1 MFNKSVIIA
10 FLSSR
15 TNLTLLQCILY
26 LIVGY
31 VIGKHLDWIQMG
43 IMFILLFG
51 IQFVTRTKAV
61 ADGMVLRQ
69 LMVNYNLKANE
80 IVEKIK
86 DSTYLEIK
94 NGKHLCNI
102 ECADDFNRNLEL
114 FIDKNYEEA

>member
-15 TNLTLLQCILY
+15 TNLTLLQYILY

-80 IVEKIK
+80 IVEKMK
-86 DSTYLEIK
+86 EQ
-94 NGKHLCNI
+94 
-102 ECADDFNRNLEL
+102 A
-114 FIDKNYEEA
+114 EEAKKNNDIN